1 MHVDFSRATCL
12 IFPVLL
18 ALFPPCSWGAVIER
32 DWRAPGDGLLTYD
45 TVNQREWLD
54 LSQTLRINFP
64 PNYRVEDVAL
74 ELEPG
79 GMFEGFTWA
88 NIEDV
93 TEFAQSAGIDTTT
106 LDLAVNGDAVN
117 SLLDLIGRT
126 SGFLSHS
133 GQAVSLAFLDDT
145 VIHPQGLPIRAFA
158 FFTDRLSS
166 HEAGLLTSLT
176 ASEFRRASTSGL
188 MLYRNVPEPNASQLA
203 SVGLIFLSTI
213 LAMRKKV
220 DAAGRPTS

>member
-1 MHVDFSRATCL
+1 M
-12 IFPVLL
+12 
-18 ALFPPCSWGAVIER
+18 IER

-106 LDLAVNGDAVN
+106 LDYSVNGAAAGIAVNLLSPTFGPTSVN
-117 SLLDLIGRT
+117 NSY
-126 SGFLSHS
+126 SVGFLNDTLPS
-133 GQAVSLAFLDDT
+133 SLGSPAPAYALFAS
-145 VIHPQGLPIRAFA
+145 LP
-158 FFTDRLSS
+158 SS
-166 HEAGLLTSLT
+166 ASAGLALRTNVGDT
-176 ASEFRRASTSGL
+176 ARPPNSGL
-188 MLYRNVPEPNASQLA
+188 MLYRNVPEPNAFALLV
-203 SVGLIFLSTI
+203 VGL
-213 LAMRKKV
+213 
-220 DAAGRPTS
+220 AGPVLVYGVSHRSGGEA

>member
-1 MHVDFSRATCL
+1 MTRLLLL
-12 IFPVLL
+12 IVNLLL
-18 ALFPPCSWGAVIER
+18 AFSCSCFAAVIER

-64 PNYRVEDVAL
+64 PNYLVEDVAL

-93 TEFAQSAGIDTTT
+93 TEFAQSAGIDTST
-106 LDLAVNGDAVN
+106 LDVAVNGDAVS

-126 SGFLSHS
+126 SGFLSPGS
-133 GQAVSLAFLDDT
+133 RGVSVGFLSDT
-145 VIHPQGLPIRAFA
+145 ITSPDGVSWHPFA
-158 FFTDRLSS
+158 FFNDRLSGS
-166 HEAGLLTSLT
+166 EAGLLTSLT